1 MPPDTPTTD
10 DDDVVGQAL
19 AWWLRFVA
27 RSIERGP
34 EARMPFE
41 HALGRSD
48 ELEHQR
54 VDRDRDNRAREQQ
67 GVLRGVD
74 ETERQARLAKDER
87 ELTDLAQTR
96 GHDEA
101 GPGGIRKEEP
111 ARRGDQRFTH
121 HDEGG
126 PHEDLAPVG
135 RQVMGIHEHADR
147 HEEEDGKCLAKR
159 QQISGDLMAE
169 V

>member
-27 RSIERGP
+27 RSIERRP
-34 EARMPFE
+34 AARMPFE

-54 VDRDRDNRAREQQ
+54 ADRDRDNRAREQQ

-87 ELTDLAQTR
+87 EFTDLAQTR
-96 GHDEA
+96 GHD
-101 GPGGIRKEEP
+101 
-111 ARRGDQRFTH
+111 
-121 HDEGG
+121 
-126 PHEDLAPVG
+126 
-135 RQVMGIHEHADR
+135 
-147 HEEEDGKCLAKR
+147 
-159 QQISGDLMAE
+159 
-169 V
+169 